1 MRLATK
7 NYLRLSENGYA
18 IFISFIFLLSGAIL
32 AWNHEMWRD
41 EIQAWL
47 IARDCKPPIELI
59 KVLKNYEG
67 HPGLWH
73 FGLFLLTTQIHN
85 IFTNYH
91 ATIPS
96 NDRHNNNLFVLQVFT
111 LYKASKN
118 AILIRLLSLL
128 RICNYLQELC
138 YWHVTALQ
146 LLHTFQILE
155 KKIPNYWFSPLATSS
170 Y

>member
-18 IFISFIFLLSGAIL
+18 IFISSIFLLSGAIL

-47 IARDCKPPIELI
+47 IARDCKTLIELT
-59 KVLKNYEG
+59 KVLKKLRRSSWFMA
-67 HPGLWH
+67 LWS
-73 FGLFLLTTQIHN
+73 LSTQIHN

-96 NDRHNNNLFVLQVFT
+96 NGRHNNNLFVLQVFT
-111 LYKASKN
+111 LYKALKN
-118 AILIRLLSLL
+118 AILIWLLSLL
-128 RICNYLQELC
+128 RISSYLQELC
-138 YWHVTALQ
+138 YWYVTALQ
-146 LLHTFQILE
+146 FLHTFQILE
-155 KKIPNYWFSPLATSS
+155 KKIPNYWFSPLVTSS